1 MIYLT
6 GMMGSGK
13 SELGSAAARILALPF
28 YSTDDM
34 AERAAGMTITEMFER
49 HGEEYFRDIESEILL
64 KVSRMP
70 FGVVSTGG
78 GIVLREQNRELM
90 RSTGKVL
97 WLHRDIAETAATL
110 DPSGRPLLKE
120 GTAALFSI
128 YEQRLPLYRTA
139 DAEFTGSTAEQL
151 VDAMAKLFY
160 NQLSHGGH
168 L

>member
-1 MIYLT
+1 MIYLI

-13 SELGSAAARILALPF
+13 SELGAAAARILALPF

-34 AERAAGMTITEMFER
+34 VEQEAGMTITEIFER
-49 HGEEYFRDIESEILL
+49 HGEEYFRDMESEILR
-64 KVSRMP
+64 KVSRLP
-70 FGVVSTGG
+70 FGVVATGG
-78 GIVLREQNRELM
+78 GIVLRQQNRELM

-110 DPSGRPLLKE
+110 DPSGRPLLKG
-120 GTAALFSI
+120 GTDALFSI

-151 VDAMAKLFY
+151 ADAIAAL
-160 NQLSHGGH
+160 L
-168 L
+168 

>member
-13 SELGSAAARILALPF
+13 SELGFAAARILSLPF

-34 AERAAGMTITEMFER
+34 AEQQAGITISEIFER
-49 HGEEYFRDIESEILL
+49 HGEEYFRNIESSILR
-64 KVSRMP
+64 KVSALP
-70 FGVVSTGG
+70 FGIVSTGG
-78 GIVLREQNRELM
+78 GIVLREENRNLM

-110 DPSGRPLLKE
+110 DPTGRPLLKE
-120 GTAALFSI
+120 GTDALFSI
-128 YEQRLPLYRTA
+128 YEQRLPLYRMA

-151 VDAMAKLFY
+151 AAAISAL
-160 NQLSHGGH
+160 L
-168 L
+168 

>member
-34 AERAAGMTITEMFER
+34 AEQKAGMTITEMFER

-151 VDAMAKLFY
+151 ANAIAVL
-160 NQLSHGGH
+160 L
-168 L
+168 

>member
-13 SELGSAAARILALPF
+13 SELGSAAALILGLPF

-34 AERAAGMTITEMFER
+34 AEQMAGMTISEIFER

-70 FGVVSTGG
+70 AGIVSTGG
-78 GIVLREQNRELM
+78 GIVLKEQNRKLM
-90 RSTGKVL
+90 GATGKVL

-110 DPSGRPLLKE
+110 DPSGRPLLKDGCRSI
-120 GTAALFSI
+120 GTS
-128 YEQRLPLYRTA
+128 
-139 DAEFTGSTAEQL
+139 STAMSGSCVSMISSWKERL
-151 VDAMAKLFY
+151 C
-160 NQLSHGGH
+160 
-168 L
+168 

>member
-1 MIYLT
+1 MIYLI

-13 SELGSAAARILALPF
+13 SELGAAAARILALPF

-34 AERAAGMTITEMFER
+34 AEQEAGMTITEIFER
-49 HGEEYFRDIESEILL
+49 HGEEYFRDMESEILR
-64 KVSRMP
+64 KVSRLP

-78 GIVLREQNRELM
+78 GIVLRQQNRELM

-110 DPSGRPLLKE
+110 DPSGRPLLKG
-120 GTAALFSI
+120 GTDALFSI

-151 VDAMAKLFY
+151 AEAIAAL
-160 NQLSHGGH
+160 L
-168 L
+168 

>member
-1 MIYLT
+1 MIYLI

-34 AERAAGMTITEMFER
+34 VEQEARMTIAEIFER
-49 HGEEYFRDIESEILL
+49 HGEECFRDMESEILR
-64 KVSRMP
+64 KVSRLP
-70 FGVVSTGG
+70 FGVVATGG

-110 DPSGRPLLKE
+110 DPSGRPLLKG
-120 GTAALFSI
+120 GTDALFSI

-160 NQLSHGGH
+160 NPSSHGGH
-168 L
+168 I

>member
-34 AERAAGMTITEMFER
+34 VEQSAGMSISDIFASF
-49 HGEEYFRDIESEILL
+49 GEERFRDMETDILL
-64 KVSRMP
+64 KVSALP
-70 FGVVSTGG
+70 FGIVSTGG
-78 GIVLREQNRELM
+78 GIVLRAQNRDIM
-90 RSTGKVL
+90 TSTGKIL

-120 GTAALFSI
+120 GTDALFSI
-128 YEQRLPLYRTA
+128 YQKRLPLYRQA
-139 DAEFTGSTAEQL
+139 DAEFIGNTPQQLARAIAEL
-151 VDAMAKLFY
+151 I
-160 NQLSHGGH
+160 
-168 L
+168 

>member
-1 MIYLT
+1 MIYLI

-34 AERAAGMTITEMFER
+34 VEQEARMTIAEIFER
-49 HGEEYFRDIESEILL
+49 HGEECFRDMESEILR
-64 KVSRMP
+64 KVSRLP
-70 FGVVSTGG
+70 FGVVATGG

-110 DPSGRPLLKE
+110 DPSGRPLLKG
-120 GTAALFSI
+120 GTDALFSI

-151 VDAMAKLFY
+151 ADAIAAL
-160 NQLSHGGH
+160 L
-168 L
+168 

>member
-13 SELGSAAARILALPF
+13 SELGSAAARILGLPF

-34 AERAAGMTITEMFER
+34 AEQMAGMTISEMFER

-70 FGVVSTGG
+70 AGIVSTGG
-78 GIVLREQNRELM
+78 GIVLRERNRALM
-90 RSTGKVL
+90 SSTGKVL

-120 GTAALFSI
+120 GTDALFSI
-128 YEQRLPLYRTA
+128 YEQRLPLYRMA

-151 VDAMAKLFY
+151 SETIAAL
-160 NQLSHGGH
+160 L
-168 L
+168 

>member
-1 MIYLT
+1 MIYLI

-13 SELGSAAARILALPF
+13 SELGAAAARILALPF

-34 AERAAGMTITEMFER
+34 VEQAAGMTITEMFER
-49 HGEEYFRDIESEILL
+49 HGEEYFRDMESEILR
-64 KVSRMP
+64 KVSRLP

-78 GIVLREQNRELM
+78 GIVLRQQNRELM

-110 DPSGRPLLKE
+110 DPSGRPLLKG
-120 GTAALFSI
+120 GTDALFSI

-151 VDAMAKLFY
+151 ADAIAAL
-160 NQLSHGGH
+160 L
-168 L
+168 